1 MEILE
6 DGHDRPL
13 SRKFLRQSLPASRAD
28 RDDVSFYVRVAV
40 DRSLT
45 DPAKNHGVPPRYL
58 NSVRQGFRSSELFS
72 PSSAFSAQP
81 LCRQSGISS
90 RIRGPEQEPIET
102 RFLCRCGKAINAG
115 KRPSHQWKMVGNFS
129 VMGPPAN
136 LMFIERAHPAERKYE
151 NSNRFRSS
159 ITQNARLPLTHA
171 ENPTLR
177 LKSRRLPRPQIPKRD

>member
-72 PSSAFSAQP
+72 P
-81 LCRQSGISS
+81 R
-90 RIRGPEQEPIET
+90 T
-102 RFLCRCGKAINAG
+102 RTGAYRD
-115 KRPSHQWKMVGNFS
+115 S
-129 VMGPPAN
+129 
-136 LMFIERAHPAERKYE
+136 
-151 NSNRFRSS
+151 
-159 ITQNARLPLTHA
+159 LPLSLWQGNQRWKEA
-171 ENPTLR
+171 LAPVENGGKLLR
-177 LKSRRLPRPQIPKRD
+177 HGSACKPDVY